1 MHHHVVSS
9 CIVSSCIVLYHHVVS
24 LSLMSWKSLSK
35 STMFTIILFLS
46 FTLQSYLSP
55 SSLLPSI
62 PYHLISVLKFLPDLL
77 FCFLPSIP
85 APIWQDL
92 LQRPWQLRQLQQEE
106 DKACLCVKQQQQ
118 QQQQEEQQ
126 KVEACLPAGPH
137 TSPDTKR
144 QLLSDLEDAL
154 SRPNQM
160 PSNKNTLR
168 LLATPNARCVV
179 DGSTGWIML
188 SKVRYWL

>member
-1 MHHHVVSS
+1 VHEQTQEKGIYDEGDIMKAKLALLRNTNMVDFAMDIH
-9 CIVSSCIVLYHHVVS
+9 
-24 LSLMSWKSLSK
+24 KSL
-35 STMFTIILFLS
+35 
-46 FTLQSYLSP
+46 YEGSP
-55 SSLLPSI
+55 VP
-62 PYHLISVLKFLPDLL
+62 PGMKERRAEVVG
-77 FCFLPSIP
+77 
-85 APIWQDL
+85 
-92 LQRPWQLRQLQQEE
+92 RLRQLQQEE

-168 LLATPNARCVV
+168 LLATPNARGVV

-188 SKVRYWL
+188 SKVRY